1 MKAAGIR
8 VLASVFVLL
17 LGAPAVAPV
26 EEIVKIAYLAPLSG
40 PNALPFEEWLK
51 NFRAAAEATNVRDG
65 AKTGRKIEVVPFDNK
80 GTVQD
85 ALIVFQQAR
94 DQNIAY
100 FASTVS
106 SIANA
111 LSDAIV
117 KYNARNPTKPVL
129 FLDFDARDPA
139 LTEEKCNFWHFR
151 FEPHTDMQI
160 RVLVAAIAKQPE
172 LKKLFLLNQDYAW
185 GHSVQKA
192 ARAALREKRPDI
204 EIVGDDLIPLAKVK
218 DFSPYVAK
226 IQASGADSVLT
237 GNWGADLT
245 LFIKA
250 THVSGLKAELFST
263 HAWALG
269 APRAMG
275 DLARIRRTPLRRP

>member
-1 MKAAGIR
+1 
-8 VLASVFVLL
+8 
-17 LGAPAVAPV
+17 
-26 EEIVKIAYLAPLSG
+26 
-40 PNALPFEEWLK
+40 
-51 NFRAAAEATNVRDG
+51 VRDG